1 MKPGKT
7 GGTIKKPN
15 RTMAGNNGSHMN
27 HGWNIATRY
36 AKGGNVSSKTK
47 SPFDDLAQSMG
58 EDTMVAVKE
67 GERILTPVQNEMWE
81 QWTASLPKLMDLSDS
96 IKIPDFSK
104 NVAQNATQ
112 SNINIGIDNIQM
124 NGVNDPEKFTKQLV
138 ESVQQNGK
146 VQSVLKDLTSNA
158 LLGKNSL
165 RINKY

>member
-1 MKPGKT
+1 MT
-7 GGTIKKPN
+7 
-15 RTMAGNNGSHMN
+15 GNNGSHMN

-81 QWTASLPKLMDLSDS
+81 QWTSSLPQLIDLSDN

-104 NVAQNATQ
+104 TARNASQ

-124 NGVNDPEKFTKQLV
+124 NGVNNPEEFTKQLV
-138 ESVQQNGK
+138 QSVQQNGK

>member
-1 MKPGKT
+1 
-7 GGTIKKPN
+7 
-15 RTMAGNNGSHMN
+15 
-27 HGWNIATRY
+27 
-36 AKGGNVSSKTK
+36 
-47 SPFDDLAQSMG
+47 MG

-81 QWTASLPKLMDLSDS
+81 QWTSSLPQLIDLSDN

-104 NVAQNATQ
+104 TARNASQ

-124 NGVNDPEKFTKQLV
+124 NGVNNPEEFTKQLV
-138 ESVQQNGK
+138 QSVQQNGK